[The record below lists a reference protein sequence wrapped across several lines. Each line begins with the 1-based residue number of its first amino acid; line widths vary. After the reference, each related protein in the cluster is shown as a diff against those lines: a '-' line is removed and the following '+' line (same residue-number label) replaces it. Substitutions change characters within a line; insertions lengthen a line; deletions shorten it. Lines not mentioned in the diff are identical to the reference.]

1 MRVVYWNLESC
12 ERVTVGHRGESRDR
26 AELILTAA
34 FASSVRLKDGPRK
47 GVERNRGR
55 GAEGHEL
62 SGRRREDAKGSGSRP
77 PASAV
82 PG

>member
-12 ERVTVGHRGESRDR
+12 EGVKVGHRGESRDR

-47 GVERNRGR
+47 GVERNRSH

>member
-1 MRVVYWNLESC
+1 MRVGYRDVESR
-12 ERVTVGHRGESRDR
+12 EGVKEGHRGESRDS
-26 AELILTAA
+26 AELILTAS

-47 GVERNRGR
+47 GVERNRSG

-62 SGRRREDAKGSGSRP
+62 SCRRREDAKGSGSRP
-77 PASAV
+77 PGSAV